1 MADGIVRTVYSGFLQ
16 SCQLWGL
23 PFEMKAYTT
32 LNEKFNIMQGIA
44 PTNIEMPRMRYIA
57 LGRGGHTY
65 QMDADGTP
73 IPMPKQHKATDAA
86 AFNHIPFVL
95 REVTNDLTLAQRALY
110 GLRREE
116 VWNGVRYYAYYL
128 RRLDLNGIVPQMLFK
143 TVDDAGNVVTTP
155 FVPNSDNLNPQ
166 PQDLSPEGVNVLAG
180 EYVTTSALI
189 SLTFT
194 AADVKEILDAAN
206 ILYGDRRK
214 GLISEFLLV
223 SGVDKVTQVTSNAA
237 QINFNETICAQVC
250 SFVASFYQLIY
261 HTRGF
266 DIVLDGGSTEP
277 LYKIDPA
284 AIAGR
289 SNAFMASNALLD
301 QQSNAGQL

>member
-1 MADGIVRTVYSGFLQ
+1 MADGIVRTVYSGYLQ

-23 PFEMKAYTT
+23 PFEMVPFTT
-32 LNEKFNIMQGIA
+32 LNEKFDIMKGIA
-44 PTNIEMPRMRYIA
+44 PTNLEMPRMRYIA

-73 IPMPKQHKATDAA
+73 IPLPKQHKATDAA

-95 REVTNDLTLAQRALY
+95 REVTNDLTLAQRGLY

-116 VWNGVRYYAYYL
+116 EHNGVRYYAYYL
-128 RRLDLNGIVPQMLFK
+128 RRVDLNGVTPKMLLR
-143 TVDDAGNVVTTP
+143 TVNDDSTVTTLP
-155 FVPNSDNLNPQ
+155 FVPNSDNLNPP
-166 PQDLSPEGVNVLAG
+166 PQDLANEGVNVLAG
-180 EYVTTSALI
+180 QYVTTSSLI
-189 SLTFT
+189 SFIFT

-214 GLISEFLLV
+214 GLVSELMLV

-237 QINFNETICAQVC
+237 QINFNEVICAQVC
-250 SFVASFYQLIY
+250 SFVSCFYQLIY

-266 DIVLDGGSTEP
+266 DITLDGGSTEP

-284 AIAGR
+284 ALVTS

-301 QQSNAGQL
+301 Q